1 MVQHS
6 QGVTPLLMHWRHAS
20 PELRPRKWRQQA
32 LDYLSLYPLL
42 NNLFR
47 LALKWIN
54 THIHIYKH
62 TYAHTHT
69 HIYIY
74 VYIYIS
80 ISTNW
85 SMWGAITGDQWVPPT
100 KGQLCGKRYDV
111 IIAWICALT
120 PTPSKMAYIFMSLV
134 IGILIQTDKWANW
147 QPHTQLSTSK
157 MTIFCILYR
166 HIYHSND
173 MDMVITNT
181 SKHWGQDNTHRQH
194 FRKHWFKQDIMLSK
208 FHFRRPHR

>member
-1 MVQHS
+1 M
-6 QGVTPLLMHWRHAS
+6 
-20 PELRPRKWRQQA
+20 
-32 LDYLSLYPLL
+32 Y
-42 NNLFR
+42 
-47 LALKWIN
+47 
-54 THIHIYKH
+54 THIC
-62 TYAHTHT
+62 TYT

-74 VYIYIS
+74 TYTQIYIHIYTYIYTYIHIS
-80 ISTNW
+80 ISTNC

-120 PTPSKMAYIFMSLV
+120 PTPSKMVYIFMSLV
-134 IGILIQTDKWANW
+134 IGILIQTDKWADW
-147 QPHTQLSTSK
+147 QPQTQLSTSK

-194 FRKHWFKQDIMLSK
+194 FQKHWLKQDIVLSK